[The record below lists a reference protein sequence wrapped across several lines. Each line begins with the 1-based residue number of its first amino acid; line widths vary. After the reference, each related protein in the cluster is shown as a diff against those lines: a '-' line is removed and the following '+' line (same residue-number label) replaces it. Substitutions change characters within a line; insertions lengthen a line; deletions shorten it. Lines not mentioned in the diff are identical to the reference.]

1 MKCRCL
7 RFVHIDICMHG
18 RAHYCYLFTN
28 IGYTYILN
36 EFKDKNNK
44 ESANKLMKLQKYSSA
59 KN

>member
-1 MKCRCL
+1 MGVR
-7 RFVHIDICMHG
+7 II
-18 RAHYCYLFTN
+18 ATYLL
-28 IGYTYILN
+28 ILGAYISN